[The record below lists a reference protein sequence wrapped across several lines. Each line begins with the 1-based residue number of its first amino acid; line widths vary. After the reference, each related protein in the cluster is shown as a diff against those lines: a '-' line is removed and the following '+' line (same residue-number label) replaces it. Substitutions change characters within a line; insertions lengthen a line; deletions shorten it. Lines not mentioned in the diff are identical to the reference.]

1 MVYSFSFLLEI
12 SFALLHVDVYHSFF
26 LLTFL
31 VIYGICFHLEIFFYL
46 HLSIGSCRYTLDLDV
61 YPHITVVYLAADE
74 KLRSEV
80 RDKQH
85 NVKLRFF

>member
-1 MVYSFSFLLEI
+1 MVYSFSFLLGI

-46 HLSIGSCRYTLDLDV
+46 HLTIGSCRYTFDLDV
-61 YPHITVVYLAADE
+61 YLHVPVVYLADE
-74 KLRSEV
+74 K
-80 RDKQH
+80 
-85 NVKLRFF
+85 